1 MPFVSEVDRRSYLD
15 RLQPAQY
22 EEEATFG
29 ETFGAAFDLA
39 VDEELSISAALNN
52 EMYQRRSQQTR
63 ELIDQGVIDRD
74 LYTDRRGRFDYDRA
88 ASDLRQRFEGLGRP
102 GEVPDA
108 IKTNAELRTERNEIL
123 RVRREEAQD
132 VLNRGSGLAQFA
144 GTGSALI
151 LDPINFIGLGAGFA
165 IGTGKSLSTIGR
177 ALYTARTEAAIAAA
191 TETAIQPFVF
201 AHKNDIES
209 PYAIEDALAN
219 IGIAT
224 TFGAGLGFV
233 AGGLTGY
240 FRGAREKSREALVK
254 QPFELTPEEAAR
266 RAESRAEIEQEID
279 QILED
284 AKLAPIEKEGKTVE
298 ELFDEVARVFNEVKK
313 DIPELNEARQD
324 FLDDLRSRR
333 DAGEIS
339 ADEFDEI
346 ARTAEPVVA
355 YRNAADLR
363 RKLDRLL
370 DDIAT
375 NKTGEVED
383 LQTAFDTLRK
393 TEDFVELRRET
404 RRPTP
409 DDIFDSQYQ
418 DYLNGKTASLE
429 ETKGK
434 TIAQLEK
441 EIKKL
446 EKKDRRLISWIKD
459 NGGLDKKSWGSEF
472 GLEAGEMTPKAGWG
486 VGFWKTK
493 GGMTPDDLIRTL
505 ETDPTLAY
513 DFQFTMT
520 GPQTKTLSDVFEWFE
535 PLIGDKTLPLY
546 PEIRMQ
552 IDDIRKSIDELSD
565 APVDTL
571 GSIYQDA
578 AQRSMAGDLE
588 DLAELARIEARMNQP
603 TRVPEDYEPPVTLT
617 RLEETDVQIKS
628 TERQVLSKEGISE
641 QHDEIM
647 AEYRQLTEEERAVL
661 VEGEELSVDRLIEQ
675 YERDLDALDELM
687 RCTRSA

>member
-15 RLQPAQY
+15 RLQPTQY

-88 ASDLRQRFEGLGRP
+88 AADLRKRFEGLGRP

-108 IKTNAELRTERNEIL
+108 IKTNAELRTERNEML
-123 RVRREEAQD
+123 RMRREEAQD

-191 TETAIQPFVF
+191 TESAIQPFVF

-240 FRGAREKSREALVK
+240 FKNARNKSRESLVSADTDADTIIPQINEYK
-254 QPFELTPEEAAR
+254 EAQLEVRSLLKERNDFVDDVITR
-266 RAESRAEIEQEID
+266 RDLGEITREQ
-279 QILED
+279 
-284 AKLAPIEKEGKTVE
+284 A
-298 ELFDEVARVFNEVKK
+298 
-313 DIPELNEARQD
+313 
-324 FLDDLRSRR
+324 DDLLENGAPVVQYREAKARR
-333 DAGEIS
+333 DALDTQIDEGVIS
-339 ADEFDEI
+339 RFGPDAEDVK
-346 ARTAEPVVA
+346 TAM
-355 YRNAADLR
+355 
-363 RKLDRLL
+363 
-370 DDIAT
+370 
-375 NKTGEVED
+375 
-383 LQTAFDTLRK
+383 DTLRK
-393 TEDFVELRRET
+393 TEDFIELRRET

-409 DDIFDSQYQ
+409 DDILDSEYQ
-418 DYLNGKTASLE
+418 DYLDGKTASLE
-429 ETKGK
+429 EVRSK
-434 TIAQLEK
+434 TIADYEK
-441 EIKKL
+441 EVKKL
-446 EKKDRRLISWIKD
+446 EKKDRRLITWIKD

-535 PLIGDKTLPLY
+535 PLIGDKTLSLY

-571 GSIYQDA
+571 ESIYQDA
-578 AQRSMAGDLE
+578 VQRSMAGDLE